1 MREWEIHSPQ
11 TLRFL
16 GNLSVLGGQESL
28 QNIDKLIKNIDC
40 CCQYER
46 REMVSLLEREH
57 PVDANW
63 ALLAETDHQRDIT

>member
-28 QNIDKLIKNIDC
+28 QNIDKLIKTLEILIVVVSMKG
-40 CCQYER
+40 ER
-46 REMVSLLEREH
+46 
-57 PVDANW
+57 W
-63 ALLAETDHQRDIT
+63 